1 MFSKITRQRL
11 DTFLKHH
18 ATTGKVLNVGA
29 GKAGG
34 NYLDFF
40 PNQVSVDVD
49 KNRQPDVIGDIRSLP
64 FDEGSFDTIICTEVL
79 EHVPE
84 PEKAVNELYRVLSKN
99 GKLVLTTRFVYP
111 LHDAPHDYYRY
122 TKYSLRRLFKDWTD
136 VSITPESKSFSTIAI
151 LLQRICFQSSL
162 RFGKATKFVLFVI
175 ASVVVKLD
183 FLIVSEYGD
192 IKKSSPETEIMST
205 GYYVVAKK

>member
-11 DTFLKHH
+11 DAFLRQH

-34 NYLDFF
+34 NYLELF
-40 PNQVSVDVD
+40 PNQVSVDID
-49 KNRQPDVIGDIRSLP
+49 PQRQPDVIGDIRALP
-64 FDEGSFDTIICTEVL
+64 FGEGAFDTIICTEVL

-99 GKLVLTTRFVYP
+99 GTLVLTTRFVYP

-122 TKYSLRRLFKDWTD
+122 TKYSLERLFNRWAK

-162 RFGKATKFVLFVI
+162 RFGKVTKFILFVTAHI
-175 ASVVVKLD
+175 VSKLD
-183 FLIVSEYGD
+183 FLIVAEYGD
-192 IKKSSPETEIMST
+192 IKKSSPESEIMST